1 MGLLWNRQVAVT
13 FGPKGETGIKIS
25 GLRVTFDIEK
35 TSSSNPN
42 NGKIQIYNLN
52 ETSKGLLKTNEDSSI
67 ILEVGYGEVLEQLF
81 IGDIRRSSTQR
92 SGSDFITTIEAD
104 DGGKALGESRLDK
117 SYAGGVKLKSV
128 VDDALQSMK
137 DAGQIIIGSI
147 SNIKDE
153 IAQNGITVSGLSKKI
168 IDDIASK
175 QGLEFSIQD
184 DEAQILDPATDTGE
198 VAILLTPN
206 TGLIGSPNA
215 GLIGENTERIEFKGL
230 IQTTKFRP
238 GRTVKIESKDFEGLV
253 RINKAKFSGDT
264 HSPSWFVICEGTIL

>member
-1 MGLLWNRQVAVT
+1 MGLLWNRQVSVT

-25 GLRVTFDIEK
+25 GLRVVFDVEK
-35 TSSSNPN
+35 TSSPNPN
-42 NGKIQIYNLN
+42 NAKIQIYNLN

-81 IGDIRRSSTQR
+81 VGDIQRSFTQR

-104 DGGKALGESRLDK
+104 DGGKALSESRLDK
-117 SYAGGVKLKSV
+117 SYASGVKLKSV

-168 IDDIASK
+168 ISEIADK

-184 DEAQILDPATDTGE
+184 NEAQILDPATDTGE

-215 GLIGENTERIEFKGL
+215 GISGENTEGVEFKAL

-238 GRTVKIESKDFEGLV
+238 GRPVKIESKDFKGII
-253 RINKAKFSGDT
+253 RMNKAKFNGDT
-264 HSPSWFVICEGTIL
+264 DSPSWFVIGEGTIL